1 MSTAAFT
8 ALGLNAP
15 VTYSVTGGTLPA
27 GLTINSGTGVISGSP
42 TTIGSTVLT
51 VTAASGTSRST
62 ATVNISVT
70 AGASITPTP
79 QTLNAV
85 AGITITPTAGF
96 TANNFSTAP
105 TYSIT
110 VGNLPAGLSMASD
123 TGVITG
129 STIVVGST
137 SITVSATDGTYTA
150 TGTINITVTDPGV
163 ASITPTPQTLNAV
176 AGTTITPTAG
186 FTANYF
192 FSAPLFTITSGTLPA
207 GLAIASDTG
216 VISGST
222 TVVGS
227 TSVTVSA
234 TDGTKT
240 ATATVN
246 IVVSPALVASITP
259 ITSSAQTVNAV
270 VGSLITPT
278 SAFTETNLSGAV
290 TYSLVSGTWPDGLS
304 LNSSTGVVSGTPTA
318 TQASTSYTIR
328 ATDSLGATADATVN
342 ITISTTPTP
351 PPSGALSAPTGVT
364 VRAGAAGT
372 AVITWNAVSGASRYT
387 AQAFSSNTST
397 KIIRQCSVTATA
409 NGSSFTCTI
418 PRLQSRLTY
427 YVEVVVRNVSG
438 AISTPSRIAVTVL

>member
-1 MSTAAFT
+1 MTAAIPASITPGTQTINATQNVSIAATSAFNTTGFT
-8 ALGLNAP
+8 GT
-15 VTYSVTGGTLPA
+15 VTYSYTGGTLPT
-27 GLTINSGTGVISGSP
+27 GIDFDTTTGIFSGTP
-42 TTIGSTVLT
+42 STLLTQTRFT
-51 VTAASGTSRST
+51 VTASD
-62 ATVNISVT
+62 
-70 AGASITPTP
+70 
-79 QTLNAV
+79 QTR
-85 AGITITPTAGF
+85 
-96 TANNFSTAP
+96 
-105 TYSIT
+105 
-110 VGNLPAGLSMASD
+110 
-123 TGVITG
+123 
-129 STIVVGST
+129 
-137 SITVSATDGTYTA
+137 
-150 TGTINITVTDPGV
+150 
-163 ASITPTPQTLNAV
+163 
-176 AGTTITPTAG
+176 
-186 FTANYF
+186 
-192 FSAPLFTITSGTLPA
+192 
-207 GLAIASDTG
+207 
-216 VISGST
+216 
-222 TVVGS
+222 
-227 TSVTVSA
+227 
-234 TDGTKT
+234 T

-246 IVVSPALVASITP
+246 ITVSAPGAASITP